1 MEIDYFSIFALDND
15 SVEGGKT
22 RLGLFYTQFFFSP
35 SHMDHGENEW
45 LIEYMA
51 DIHLITMIFIIIQM
65 ILLNSYISVF
75 FFLLLLFH
83 LINEMYDEKKKREI
97 RRD

>member
-1 MEIDYFSIFALDND
+1 MEIDYFSIFAVDND

-22 RLGLFYTQFFFSP
+22 RLGLFYTQFFFFFF

-45 LIEYMA
+45 LIEYVA

-75 FFLLLLFH
+75 FVVVSF
-83 LINEMYDEKKKREI
+83 NQ
-97 RRD
+97 